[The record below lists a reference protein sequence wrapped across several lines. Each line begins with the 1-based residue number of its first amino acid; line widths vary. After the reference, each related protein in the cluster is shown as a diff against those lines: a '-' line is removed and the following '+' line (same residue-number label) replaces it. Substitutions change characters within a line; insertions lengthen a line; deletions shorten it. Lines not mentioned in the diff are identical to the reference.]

1 MKSEEANRFI
11 CNILKKRIMR
21 KVIVLAMVL
30 ALSGTGIAAYGQ
42 TRADAVKEARK
53 ERKATDR
60 EAEKALNERSVKAAR
75 KEARRLKKEGWSVSP
90 GALPLEKQLDR
101 AYTMQYEYDTDNYPK
116 YIMADAQSV
125 GQNYDAAKMQAMEL
139 AKQNLVGQIETAMTS
154 IVENSVANRQLDA
167 GEAASVVKTLVAGKN
182 VIMQRIG
189 RILPVTEC
197 YRSLP
202 NGNKEVLVRIA
213 YSSDAA
219 KKVVRDYVGQQLES
233 EGRELQEELDM
244 YFGI

>member
-1 MKSEEANRFI
+1 
-11 CNILKKRIMR
+11 MR
-21 KVIVLAMVL
+21 KVIVLVMAL
-30 ALSGTGIAAYGQ
+30 TLSGAGMAAYGQ
-42 TRADAVKEARK
+42 TRADAQKEMRK
-53 ERKATDR
+53 ERRETER
-60 EAEKALNERSVKAAR
+60 EAERELNEKSVKAAR
-75 KEARRLKKEGWSVSP
+75 KEARRLKKEGWDVSP
-90 GALPLEKQLDR
+90 GALPLDKQLDR

-116 YIMADAQSV
+116 YIMAEAQSV

-154 IVENSVANRQLDA
+154 IVENSVANRQLNSGD
-167 GEAASVVKTLVAGKN
+167 AASVVKTLVAGKN

-219 KKVVRDYVGQQLES
+219 KKVARDYVEQQLEL
-233 EGRELQEELDM
+233 EGEELQGELDM

>member
-1 MKSEEANRFI
+1 
-11 CNILKKRIMR
+11 MR
-21 KVIVLAMVL
+21 KAIVLAIVL

-139 AKQNLVGQIETAMTS
+139 GGQQAAGLGRGGIGGE
-154 IVENSVANRQLDA
+154 DA
-167 GEAASVVKTLVAGKN
+167 GGRKECHHAEDRAYPAGDG
-182 VIMQRIG
+182 V
-189 RILPVTEC
+189 LPQPAE
-197 YRSLP
+197 R
-202 NGNKEVLVRIA
+202 
-213 YSSDAA
+213 
-219 KKVVRDYVGQQLES
+219 Q
-233 EGRELQEELDM
+233 
-244 YFGI
+244 